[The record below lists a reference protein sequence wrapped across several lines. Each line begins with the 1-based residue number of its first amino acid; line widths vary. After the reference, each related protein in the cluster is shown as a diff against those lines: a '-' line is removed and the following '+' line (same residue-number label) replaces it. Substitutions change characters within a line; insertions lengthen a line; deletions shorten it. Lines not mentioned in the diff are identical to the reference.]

1 MLLWLW
7 CRLEAVAPIGPL
19 AWETPCTLGVALK
32 RKKEK
37 EKKKEGKRDNILE
50 KILAL
55 SRDLKGEGGSQKGQK
70 RENKVSEERK

>member
-1 MLLWLW
+1 M
-7 CRLEAVAPIGPL
+7 
-19 AWETPCTLGVALK
+19 
-32 RKKEK
+32 
-37 EKKKEGKRDNILE
+37 E